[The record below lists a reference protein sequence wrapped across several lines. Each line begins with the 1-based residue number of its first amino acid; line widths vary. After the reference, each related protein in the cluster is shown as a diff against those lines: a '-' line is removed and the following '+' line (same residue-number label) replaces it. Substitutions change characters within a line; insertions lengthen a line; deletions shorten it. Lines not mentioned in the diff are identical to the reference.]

1 MLPEIPRGFLKQKY
15 PVLPSY
21 LLLSYLSGSLV
32 SDDSATLLTL
42 RFIYFFPYSFC

>member
-21 LLLSYLSGSLV
+21 LLLSCLPGSLV
-32 SDDSATLLTL
+32 SDDAAALLTL
-42 RFIYFFPYSFC
+42 RYLFFF